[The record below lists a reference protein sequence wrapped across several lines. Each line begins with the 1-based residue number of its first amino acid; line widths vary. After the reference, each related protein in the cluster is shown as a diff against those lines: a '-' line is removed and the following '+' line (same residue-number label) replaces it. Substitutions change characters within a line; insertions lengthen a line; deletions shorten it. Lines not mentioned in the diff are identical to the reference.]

1 MAKSSTSVKGFEYRK
16 SLRSGENFVKLQF
29 LLDDSA
35 TFTIGDMVRLD
46 TDGLLTVNGAGNTI
60 LGMLAGIVDQNGINV
75 FSPRAQGTTGS
86 TLTPDDTI
94 ATSST
99 NSTDGTRKLKGEV
112 ILDPA
117 GLNLYYNDANGDF
130 AQTNVGQCFDL
141 TSSGDQVDASALFDG
156 SGQVQLL
163 QIDPDGDGDASK
175 GLFRIVENQY

>member
-16 SLRSGENFVKLQF
+16 SLRSGENYVTLPF

-35 TFTIGDMVRLD
+35 TFTLGDMVRLD

-60 LGMLAGIVDQNGINV
+60 LGRLKGIVDQNGINV

-94 ATSST
+94 TTSST

-112 ILDPA
+112 ELDPS

-130 AQTNVGQCFDL
+130 SQTNVGQCFDL
-141 TSSGDQVDASALFDG
+141 TSSGDQIDQATGTDG
-156 SGQVQLL
+156 SAQMQLL

-175 GLFRIVENQY
+175 GLFRIVEEQY